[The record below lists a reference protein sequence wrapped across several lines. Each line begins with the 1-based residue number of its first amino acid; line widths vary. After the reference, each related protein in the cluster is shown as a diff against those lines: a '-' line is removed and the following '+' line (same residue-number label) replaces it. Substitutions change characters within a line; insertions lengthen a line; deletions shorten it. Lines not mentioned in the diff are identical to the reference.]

1 MLKSLNFLLFSK
13 KLESLATLSL
23 HFNRIM
29 FSLCTKWDLLFVT
42 GSTLPPTFSLLCFVT
57 SLAPVV
63 IWICVLAASTQEL
76 NPCLPHCRRIL
87 YRLSHQVSPR
97 ILERV
102 TYPFS
107 RGSSRTRNQ
116 TRVSWIAD
124 LFFTSGATQ
133 ETHRFQLFWEWN

>member
-124 LFFTSGATQ
+124 LFFTSWATQ